1 MCRSIVLYV
10 IYNMKT
16 CCECKETKELTEFC
30 SNKRTK
36 DGLNYACKKMLF
48 IYKYNRDQCIL
59 NIGP

>member
-1 MCRSIVLYV
+1 
-10 IYNMKT
+10 MKT